1 MANMISEL
9 WHGNIIPQENGK
21 NNSREMKD
29 LLEYIVRHR
38 ETLEKTFTAEQSDV
52 FEKYRECRDEYV
64 NLAEAAIFE
73 YAFKL
78 GMNLAIESLYES
90 N

>member
-1 MANMISEL
+1 MANMIFEL

-38 ETLEKTFTAEQSDV
+38 EALEKTFTAEQSDV
-52 FEKYRECRDEYV
+52 FDID
-64 NLAEAAIFE
+64 A
-73 YAFKL
+73 
-78 GMNLAIESLYES
+78 
-90 N
+90 